1 MPRRILLI
9 EDSEPDRE
17 LLRVAL
23 ARLDDPPGLEEAAT
37 GEAGLASLQES
48 LDGANLPALVLLDIN
63 LPGVDGHEV
72 LARIRT
78 RAGIAG
84 VPVVMLST
92 SSDPTEVRRCYEA
105 GANAYLVK
113 PASVKRQ
120 TQMLADLRSFFFV
133 QAALPY
139 DA

>member
-1 MPRRILLI
+1 MDRRILLI
-9 EDSEPDRE
+9 EDSEPDRV
-17 LLRVAL
+17 LLRAAL
-23 ARLDDPPGLEEAAT
+23 SRLDDPPRLEEAPT
-37 GEAGLASLQES
+37 GEAGLESLEVS
-48 LDGANLPALVLLDIN
+48 LDGRDLPSLVLLDIN

-72 LARIRT
+72 LARIRKHE
-78 RAGIAG
+78 RIAG

-92 SSDPTEVRRCYEA
+92 SSDPDEVRRCYEA

-113 PASVKRQ
+113 PESVKRQ
-120 TQMLADLRSFFFV
+120 TAMLADLQSFFFV